1 MTSSSM
7 FALRASGILLV
18 CGSTI
23 ALPACAE
30 TSRSPATHAANANS
44 NSKAPMRSAAPL
56 KANGSGVDV
65 QFRIDGTSRVG
76 EPLRIMLGFAGTAA
90 QSGASVRFEAD
101 SGLLLPES
109 YRQAVPVS
117 GDGAALPQTV
127 MVTPT
132 AEGLSYLHVFTTQ
145 NGVTS
150 VSSIPVQTGTTGVR
164 KPDANLR
171 STPDGDVLKTMPVK

>member
-1 MTSSSM
+1 MTSPSM
-7 FALRASGILLV
+7 FALRASAILLV

-30 TSRSPATHAANANS
+30 TSRPSATHAAGANS

-56 KANGSGVDV
+56 KANGSGIDV
-65 QFRIDGTSRVG
+65 QFRLDGTARVG
-76 EPLRIMLGFAGTAA
+76 APLRIALGFAGIAA

-117 GDGAALPQTV
+117 GDEGASPQVVT
-127 MVTPT
+127 VTPT

-150 VSSIPVQTGTTGVR
+150 VSSIPVQTGTPSAR
-164 KPDANLR
+164 KPDGNLR
-171 STPDGDVLKTMPVK
+171 STPDGDVLKTMPVR

>member
-7 FALRASGILLV
+7 FALRASSILLV

-56 KANGSGVDV
+56 KANGSGIDV

-109 YRQAVPVS
+109 YRQAIPVS
-117 GDGAALPQTV
+117 GDGAALPQMV

-150 VSSIPVQTGTTGVR
+150 VSSIPVQTGTPGVR

>member
-30 TSRSPATHAANANS
+30 TSRSPATHAANA

-76 EPLRIMLGFAGTAA
+76 EPLRIMLGFAGTAT

-109 YRQAVPVS
+109 YRQAIPVS
-117 GDGAALPQTV
+117 GDGAALPQMV